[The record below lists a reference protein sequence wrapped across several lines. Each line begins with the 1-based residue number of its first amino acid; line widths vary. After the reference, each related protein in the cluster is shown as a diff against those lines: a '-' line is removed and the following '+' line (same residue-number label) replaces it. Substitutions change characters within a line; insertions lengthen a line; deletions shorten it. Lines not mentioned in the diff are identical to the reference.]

1 MNITEE
7 MREQI
12 REALAKASSYPDL
25 EALVASGD
33 LRKAPG
39 GGYNVLTS
47 AGYEA
52 IKGHL
57 ASVMSPNDKTKPAV
71 FKLHRRRK
79 S

>member
-1 MNITEE
+1 MKIPEE
-7 MREQI
+7 LREQI
-12 REALAKASSYPDL
+12 REALAKAPPYPDL
-25 EALVASGD
+25 EALIASGD
-33 LRKAPG
+33 LRKARG

-57 ASVMSPNDKTKPAV
+57 SSVMSPHDKTKPAV